1 MKVGKAVVTWC
12 MTAAMIAAPVLGYAE
27 GVKHQ
32 NQSKPEPA
40 GTLQKQIPEIQ
51 NKNGNKFFDNLEQKL
66 DQAKSDEKLPVI
78 IQFDTSKV
86 NSNAA
91 NALQKRIGK
100 FDVKYK
106 YEIIDGVAATLT
118 KKQIQQLENIPF
130 VKVVEYDSEVQATMD
145 TSDDWFGTSQAR
157 ADFDVEGDLDGNPN
171 SYSKDDV
178 VVAVIDTG
186 IDASHVDLNNGKVI
200 GWKDYVRG
208 QSTPYDDNGHGT
220 HVSGIIAG
228 EGDGNSRYEGVAP
241 GAALVGIKVLD
252 RNGSGSM
259 SDVTAGIE
267 WAVQNKDTYGIEVLN
282 LSLGTSASSDGTD
295 STSQAINYAVDQ
307 GLVAVV
313 AAGNSGPDTYTVG
326 SPGAAEKAIT
336 VGAGA
341 DLGEGGY
348 FLANFSSRGYTADN
362 RIKPDIV
369 AAGYN
374 IMAPE
379 ANSTNGYVEYS
390 GTSMATPFT
399 AGAIALMLDNN
410 SSLNPSQ
417 VEDHLFGTALDWGP
431 SGKDIDYGHGFLDGY
446 AAVASAGG
454 DSGTNIERPDH
465 FYGSESLPGSGYS
478 DVFNLTVDDTSY
490 PVAIT
495 MIMPDWTSSWF
506 YTDPDFDIY
515 VYDPNGNQVAQSE
528 GTQRQETISF
538 TPTQTGTYQIE
549 VYSYRGDG
557 NYFFDVSAGG
567 QGLSLAQDDR

>member
-1 MKVGKAVVTWC
+1 MKGAISWL
-12 MTAAMIAAPVLGYAE
+12 I
-27 GVKHQ
+27 
-32 NQSKPEPA
+32 
-40 GTLQKQIPEIQ
+40 
-51 NKNGNKFFDNLEQKL
+51 F
-66 DQAKSDEKLPVI
+66 QA
-78 IQFDTSKV
+78 
-86 NSNAA
+86 
-91 NALQKRIGK
+91 
-100 FDVKYK
+100 
-106 YEIIDGVAATLT
+106 
-118 KKQIQQLENIPF
+118 
-130 VKVVEYDSEVQATMD
+130 
-145 TSDDWFGTSQAR
+145 
-157 ADFDVEGDLDGNPN
+157 
-171 SYSKDDV
+171 
-178 VVAVIDTG
+178 
-186 IDASHVDLNNGKVI
+186 
-200 GWKDYVRG
+200 
-208 QSTPYDDNGHGT
+208 
-220 HVSGIIAG
+220 
-228 EGDGNSRYEGVAP
+228 
-241 GAALVGIKVLD
+241 
-252 RNGSGSM
+252 
-259 SDVTAGIE
+259 
-267 WAVQNKDTYGIEVLN
+267 
-282 LSLGTSASSDGTD
+282 
-295 STSQAINYAVDQ
+295 
-307 GLVAVV
+307 
-313 AAGNSGPDTYTVG
+313 
-326 SPGAAEKAIT
+326 
-336 VGAGA
+336 
-341 DLGEGGY
+341 
-348 FLANFSSRGYTADN
+348 RGYTADN